1 VTDQPLRAILDTSAI
16 LRFVRGG
23 DWSIGV
29 GEILAEIAEENA
41 VAGLPV
47 VCLAEAWRVAVD
59 DSIGLFQL
67 LVERDAAVLM
77 DGPLDWR
84 AVAAATDLTGRLDAA
99 VAAELAN
106 DHGVVLLSST
116 PGLYAGFTNPE
127 FVIEV

>member
-1 VTDQPLRAILDTSAI
+1 M

-23 DWSIGV
+23 EQSIGV
-29 GEILAEIAEENA
+29 GETIAEISAEGG

-47 VCLAEAWRVAVD
+47 LALAEAWRVAGEEAADLFRMLVD
-59 DSIGLFQL
+59 HEAT
-67 LVERDAAVLM
+67 VVL
-77 DGPLDWR
+77 DGPQDWR

-106 DHGVVLLSST
+106 DHGVVLLSAT
-116 PGLYAGFTNPE
+116 PGLYGGFANPE